1 MPDPQ
6 IVTGAQGG
14 PSDARLVGGK
24 AGSLFE
30 LLAHGFEVP
39 PFFVLTTEA
48 YRGFADVGIAPDL
61 RASILQA
68 WRELGGAHTP
78 CAVRS
83 SSVAEDSASASFAG
97 IFETVLDVV
106 GEDALITAVERCWNS
121 HRSLVADAYRA
132 RRHVIDDAA
141 MAVVVQRMVRADWA
155 GVSFSADP
163 VTQALSISVINV
175 APGLGEKLVSGE
187 IDPEQVRLD
196 NAAGTIVDH
205 YVPAGQP
212 AFPES
217 LRHAVWS
224 VTRDAERAFGFP
236 QDLEWAVEN
245 SRLYLLQSRPISTIA
260 GVFHDRPLE
269 PWRSGGSPD
278 AVERVWTRAYADEVW
293 AAPLTPLFYDIQNL
307 TLVTGQQIANAGDL
321 APVPPDV
328 FKYHRAAAYMDS
340 KVLERLYATL
350 PPIARR
356 PQLESLL
363 APEHR
368 VSLRRTPWNWR
379 GALGRLW
386 RFEVSKGR
394 TFGLARNHRFLAKAW
409 PAFLAQAEPL
419 CDTDLAPISD
429 LALDEFL
436 GRVWQLALSVAPEC
450 EVAVLYYA
458 HDLKL
463 LLSGV
468 LDRWCGDGERRYGAV
483 SAGLS
488 RSETVREADCIWD
501 LAASLRNA
509 DPRVVSAALD
519 QPWSAFR
526 SNAATLHAVPFAERF
541 DEFLRQH
548 RHRGANYKDLIYPR
562 WGDDPEL
569 LWSHVRAFLRGNSL
583 RPSAVNANGARAR
596 ERAQAAALTAV
607 GGIAASLKRVAL
619 RLLFRANEIY
629 AGIRDNHRFYYDH
642 VWWLV
647 RRVYLEKGRRLHST
661 GHLATI
667 DDVWFLSREEIDQL
681 SAGKL
686 GRNAVEARIQTRRHE
701 WQETRLKSPPIFLRR
716 GYVGDEGGE
725 DLRAGS
731 NQLLGLGAS
740 PGRARGKARIVR
752 DVSELSRVSDG
763 EILVARQTDPG
774 WTPAFSRLAGLVLE
788 TGGVLAHGAS
798 LCREYGLPC
807 VTAVSSA
814 TCEIQDGEEVVLDGS
829 EGWVALPDRGSASGI
844 DESRSDQVIK

>member
-1 MPDPQ
+1 MAEPLVVAGTRGGAPD
-6 IVTGAQGG
+6 AH
-14 PSDARLVGGK
+14 LVGGK
-24 AGSLFE
+24 AASLFE
-30 LLAHGFEVP
+30 LVAHGFDVP
-39 PFFVLTTEA
+39 PFFVVTTAA
-48 YRGFADVGIAPDL
+48 YRGSADVGIAPDL
-61 RASILQA
+61 RAAILHA
-68 WRELGGAHTP
+68 WRELGGASTP

-83 SSVAEDSASASFAG
+83 SSVAEDSAGASFAG

-106 GEDALITAVERCWNS
+106 GEDALITAIERCWHS
-121 HRSLVADAYRA
+121 HRSQVADAYRA
-132 RRHVIDDAA
+132 RRHVTDDAA

-163 VTQALSISVINV
+163 VTQALSISVINA

-196 NAAGTIVDH
+196 NASGNIVDH

-212 AFPES
+212 TLPES
-217 LRHAVWS
+217 LRHAVWL

-236 QDLEWAVEN
+236 QDLEWATEN
-245 SRLYLLQSRPISTIA
+245 GCLYLLQSRPISTIA

-269 PWRSGGSPD
+269 PWRPDGSPD
-278 AVERVWTRAYADEVW
+278 AAERVWTRAYADEVW

-307 TLVTGQQIANAGDL
+307 TLVTGQQIANAGDR

-328 FKYHRAAAYMDS
+328 FKYYRAAAYMDS

-368 VSLRRTPWNWR
+368 ESLRSTPWNWR
-379 GALGRLW
+379 GTLGRLW
-386 RFEVSKGR
+386 RFEVSSGR
-394 TFGLARNHRFLAKAW
+394 TFGLARNHRFLAGAW
-409 PAFLAQAEPL
+409 PAFLAQAAPL
-419 CDTDLAPISD
+419 CDTNLPCLSD
-429 LALDEFL
+429 SALDEFL

-468 LDRWCGDGERRYGAV
+468 LDRWCGDGERWYAAV
-483 SAGLS
+483 SAGLP
-488 RSETVREADCIWD
+488 RSETVREADCIWN
-501 LAASLRNA
+501 LAASLRSA
-509 DPRVVSAALD
+509 GPRVVAAALD

-526 SNAATLHAVPFAERF
+526 SNAESIGAAPVAERF
-541 DEFLRQH
+541 NAFLRQH
-548 RHRGANYKDLIYPR
+548 RHRGANYKDMIYPR

-569 LWSHVRAFLRGNSL
+569 LWGHVRAFLQGRSP
-583 RPSAVNANGARAR
+583 RPSEVNANGARSR
-596 ERAQAAALTAV
+596 ELAQAAALAAV
-607 GGIAASLKRVAL
+607 GGISALLKRAAL
-619 RLLFRANEIY
+619 RWLFRANEIY

-647 RRVYLEKGRRLHST
+647 RRVYLEKGRRLEST
-661 GHLATI
+661 GRLAAA
-667 DDVWFLSREEIDQL
+667 DDVWFLSREEIEQL
-681 SAGKL
+681 GAGDL
-686 GRNAVEARIQTRRHE
+686 EPDVAEARIRTRRRE
-701 WQETRLKSPPIFLRR
+701 WHETRLKSPPIFLRR

-725 DLRAGS
+725 APRAGA
-731 NQLLGLGAS
+731 NRLQGLGAS

-752 DVSELSRVSDG
+752 DVSELARVGDG

-807 VTAVSSA
+807 VTAVASA
-814 TCEIQDGEEVVLDGS
+814 TCDIHDGEEIVLDGS
-829 EGWVALPDRGSASGI
+829 EGWIALPERGSAPRI
-844 DESRSDQVIK
+844 ELSRSEQAVK